1 MTKSAFFF
9 RYVLGALL
17 AIMLLGGCSAIDR
30 ILHGEEYGDEGPS
43 ELMNQGME
51 RMDSGSFKGAVEAY
65 QTLKDRYPY
74 SEYALSAELKLA
86 DALYLQEKYDE
97 AYDAYDEFEKL
108 HPKNTEIPY
117 VIYQKGMC
125 HFLQIR
131 TNDREQSHTLQAKEE
146 FERLI
151 KRFPRDV
158 QANRARKNIKK
169 CLVLLA
175 EYELNVGHFYFN
187 MGQYKAALA
196 RFSYIIENYPDMGQY
211 HEALEFITKCKEKL
225 CEEMERAEEKPQA

>member
-1 MTKSAFFF
+1 MKKSTCVFS
-9 RYVLGALL
+9 YVLGVFLVV
-17 AIMLLGGCSAIDR
+17 MLLGGCSSIGR
-30 ILHGEEYGDEGPS
+30 FIYGEGSGDEGPS

-65 QTLKDRYPY
+65 QMLKDRYPY

-86 DALYLQEKYDE
+86 DALYLQEKYEE

-108 HPKNTEIPY
+108 HPKNNEIPY

-125 HFLQIR
+125 HFLQIS
-131 TNDREQSHTLQAKEE
+131 TNDREQSHTIQAKEE

-158 QANRARKNIKK
+158 EANRARKNIKK
-169 CLVLLA
+169 CLVILA

-187 MGQYKAALA
+187 MGEYKAALA

-211 HEALEFITKCKEKL
+211 HEALEYITKCKEKL
-225 CEEMERAEEKPQA
+225 YEEKERTEEKPQA